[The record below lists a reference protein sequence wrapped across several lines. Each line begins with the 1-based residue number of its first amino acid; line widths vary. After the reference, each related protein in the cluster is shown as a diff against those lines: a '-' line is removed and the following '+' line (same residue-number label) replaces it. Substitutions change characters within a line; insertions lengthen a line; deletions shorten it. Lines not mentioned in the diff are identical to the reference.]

1 MKFHDSNY
9 VKLWKMGREGREI
22 LDTILKDPEL
32 LRANHTFW
40 TTKFA
45 VDPQITPTNAEG
57 EAIFKSTMRPLT
69 TGSLMDMRAPLGDS
83 IVEDKKGMAYYTG
96 VIPDFITKGTVEKAT
111 ERWHKEKLFDQ
122 FGDARL
128 IAMYATDV
136 LQSKLDSANQTL
148 SHMGAYLLSHGNLS
162 YLVGQ
167 GIQDNLYKAAIPAEN
182 FDTAGAGVWSD
193 KTTKILTQMVEKEE
207 KFKDKWGVDMPMQ
220 WEITRKQFREE
231 FMPNEQVI
239 AWVNHLYEIKNGV
252 KLTTALG
259 VTEDMAIEAVAKFP
273 GLSPIVFIEEKQNDL
288 VLGTVSGW
296 KEGVAVLRPSGYAG
310 YVRHTSILDDEIFTK
325 FGNKAN
331 SYNFSKTLN
340 GLLTIMNSTVINGN
354 FQEWHTDGM
363 MAAIPTLDE
372 FLYHVIIDT
381 TEADA

>member
-1 MKFHDSNY
+1 MKFDSSNY
-9 VKLWKMGREGREI
+9 VKLWKDSAEGRQI
-22 LDTILKDPEL
+22 LDAILADPEL
-32 LRANHTFW
+32 LRSNHTFW
-40 TTKFA
+40 ATKFL

-57 EAIFKSTMRPLT
+57 EAIFKSTMRPMT

-83 IVEDKKGMAYYTG
+83 IPEDKKGVSFYTG

-167 GIQDNLYKAAIPAEN
+167 GIQDNLYKAAIPADN
-182 FDTAGAGVWSD
+182 FDTAGEGVWSD
-193 KTTKILTQMVEKEE
+193 KTTKILSQMVEKEE
-207 KFKDKWGVDMPMQ
+207 KFKEKWGVDMPMQ

-231 FMPNEQVI
+231 FMPNDQVI
-239 AWVNHLYEIKNGV
+239 AIVKHNYEVKNGV
-252 KLTTALG
+252 ALNTALG
-259 VTEDMAIEAVAKFP
+259 VTEDMAIEACASFP
-273 GLSPIVFIEEKQNDL
+273 GLSPIVFIEEKQNDTL
-288 VLGTVSGW
+288 LGTVSGW
-296 KEGVAVLRPSGYAG
+296 KNGVAVLRPSGYAG
-310 YVRHTSILDDEIFTK
+310 YIRHTTILDDEMFSK
-325 FGNKAN
+325 FGNKVN
-331 SYNFSKTLN
+331 SYTFSKTLN
-340 GLLTIMNSTVINGN
+340 GLLTIMNSTIINGN

-381 TEADA
+381 TTADE

>member
-9 VKLWKMGREGREI
+9 VSLWKMGREGREI
-22 LDTILKDPEL
+22 LDAILQDPEL
-32 LRANHTFW
+32 LRSNHTFW
-40 TTKFA
+40 ATKFL

-57 EAIFKSTMRPLT
+57 EAIFKSTMRPLA

-83 IVEDKKGMAYYTG
+83 IPEDKKGMAFYTG

-122 FGDARL
+122 FGDSRL

-148 SHMGAYLLSHGNLS
+148 SHMSAYLLSHGHLA

-167 GIQDNLYKAAIPAEN
+167 GIQDNLYKAAVPEEN
-182 FDTAGAGVWSD
+182 FDTAGASVWADTSAN
-193 KTTKILTQMVEKEE
+193 ILSQMVEKEE
-207 KFKDKWGVDMPMQ
+207 KFKEKWGVEMPMQ
-220 WEITRKQFREE
+220 WEITRKMFREC
-231 FMPNEQVI
+231 FLPNEQVI
-239 AWVNHLYEIKNGV
+239 ALVKHFYEIKNGV
-252 KLTTALG
+252 ALNTALG

-288 VLGTVSGW
+288 SLGTVSGW
-296 KEGVAVLRPSGYAG
+296 KDGVAVLRPAGYAG
-310 YVRHTSILDDEIFTK
+310 YIRHTNILDDEMFTK

-331 SYNFSKTLN
+331 SYNFSKTMN
-340 GLLTIMNSTVINGN
+340 GLLTIMNSTIINGN

-363 MAAIPTLDE
+363 MSAIPTLDE

-381 TEADA
+381 NTAD

>member
-9 VKLWKMGREGREI
+9 VSLWKMGREGREI
-22 LDTILKDPEL
+22 LDAILQDPEL
-32 LRANHTFW
+32 LRSNHTFW
-40 TTKFA
+40 ATRFL

-57 EAIFKSTMRPLT
+57 EAIFKSTMRPLA

-83 IVEDKKGMAYYTG
+83 IPEDKKGMAFYTG

-122 FGDARL
+122 FGDSRL

-148 SHMGAYLLSHGNLS
+148 SHMSAYLLSHGHLA

-167 GIQDNLYKAAIPAEN
+167 GIQDNLYKAAVPEEN
-182 FDTAGAGVWSD
+182 FDTAGASVWTDTSAN
-193 KTTKILTQMVEKEE
+193 ILSQMVEKEE
-207 KFKDKWGVDMPMQ
+207 KFKEKWGVEMPMQ
-220 WEITRKQFREE
+220 WEITRKMFREC
-231 FMPNEQVI
+231 FLPNEQVI
-239 AWVNHLYEIKNGV
+239 ALVKHFYEIKNGV
-252 KLTTALG
+252 ALNTALG
-259 VTEDMAIEAVAKFP
+259 ITEDMAIEAVAKFP

-288 VLGTVSGW
+288 SLGTVSGW
-296 KEGVAVLRPSGYAG
+296 KDGVAVLRPAGYAG
-310 YVRHTSILDDEIFTK
+310 YIRHTNILDDEMFTK

-331 SYNFSKTLN
+331 SYNFSKTMN
-340 GLLTIMNSTVINGN
+340 GLLTIMNSTIINGN

-363 MAAIPTLDE
+363 MSAIPTLDE

-381 TEADA
+381 NTAD

>member
-40 TTKFA
+40 TTKFI

-111 ERWHKEKLFDQ
+111 ERLHKEKLFDQ

-128 IAMYATDV
+128 IAMYVTDV

-148 SHMGAYLLSHGNLS
+148 SHLSAYLLSNGNLS

-167 GIQDNLYKAAIPAEN
+167 GIQDNLYKAAIPEGN
-182 FDTAGAGVWSD
+182 FKNVTEVWSSPSA
-193 KTTKILTQMVEKEE
+193 KILTQMVDIEE
-207 KFKDKWGVDMPMQ
+207 EYKDKWGVDMPMQ

-239 AWVNHLYEIKNGV
+239 AWVKHLYEIKNGV
-252 KLTTALG
+252 ELTTALG
-259 VTEDMAIEAVAKFP
+259 VTEDMAIEAVAKYP

-296 KEGVAVLRPSGYAG
+296 KENIAVLRPSGYAG
-310 YVRHTSILDDEIFTK
+310 YIRHTSILDDEIFTK

-340 GLLTIMNSTVINGN
+340 GLLTIMNSTIINGN

-381 TEADA
+381 HNAE

>member
-1 MKFHDSNY
+1 
-9 VKLWKMGREGREI
+9 LI
-22 LDTILKDPEL
+22 
-32 LRANHTFW
+32 RANHTFW
-40 TTKFA
+40 QNKFK

-57 EAIFKSTMRPLT
+57 EAIFKSAQRPIE
-69 TGSLMDMRAPLGDS
+69 TGVLMDMRAPLGDS
-83 IVEDKKGMAYYTG
+83 TPKDVKGVSAYTG

-128 IAMYATDV
+128 IAMYVTDV

-148 SHMGAYLLSHGNLS
+148 SHMAAYLLSHGNLS

-207 KFKDKWGVDMPMQ
+207 KFKEKWGVDMPMQ

-239 AWVNHLYEIKNGV
+239 NWVKHLYEIKNGV
-252 KLTTALG
+252 ELTTALG
-259 VTEDMAIEAVAKFP
+259 VTEDMAIEAVSKYP

-296 KEGVAVLRPSGYAG
+296 KEHVAVLRPSGYAG
-310 YVRHTSILDDEIFTK
+310 YIRHTSILDDEIFTK

-372 FLYHVIIDT
+372 FLYHVIINTD
-381 TEADA
+381 EADA